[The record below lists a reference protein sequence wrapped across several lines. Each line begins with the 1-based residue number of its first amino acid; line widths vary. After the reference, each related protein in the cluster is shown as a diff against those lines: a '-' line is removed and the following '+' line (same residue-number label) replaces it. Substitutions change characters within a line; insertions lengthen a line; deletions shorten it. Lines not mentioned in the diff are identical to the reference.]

1 MLFEEFVQLL
11 ILISFAVSFIW
22 IVVFLYKKTIKNQR
36 NIERKIKRI
45 LNIPPHPL
53 EEFINQEQIDDNEDI
68 KNQIEIQKKEE
79 RKELLINT
87 QNPR

>member
-53 EEFINQEQIDDNEDI
+53 EEFINQEQIDDDEDI
-68 KNQIEIQKKEE
+68 ENQIEIQKKEE

>member
-53 EEFINQEQIDDNEDI
+53 EEFINQEQIDDDEH
-68 KNQIEIQKKEE
+68 QIEIKKEE

>member
-53 EEFINQEQIDDNEDI
+53 EEFINQEQIDDDEDI
-68 KNQIEIQKKEE
+68 ENQIEIQKKEK
-79 RKELLINT
+79 RELLINT

>member
-53 EEFINQEQIDDNEDI
+53 EEFINQEQIDDDEDI
-68 KNQIEIQKKEE
+68 ENQIEIQKKEE
-79 RKELLINT
+79 RK
-87 QNPR
+87 

>member
-53 EEFINQEQIDDNEDI
+53 EEFINQEQIDDDEDI
-68 KNQIEIQKKEE
+68 ENQIEIQKKEE

-87 QNPR
+87 QNPS

>member
-53 EEFINQEQIDDNEDI
+53 EEFINQEQIDDDEDI
-68 KNQIEIQKKEE
+68 ENQIEIQKKEE

-87 QNPR
+87 QNPC